1 MTPEV
6 RRRYEKGLLAPLTWN
21 ANGNGQGSWFCFT
34 DREERSFGPDP
45 QGDLFKLISGRMLS
59 GQYYPPDVIEVFW
72 EGDGSG
78 FWKPGN
84 RVLQRV
90 RMPLGLSLW
99 SMVEINVAEKKDDV
113 CRIGY
118 LTTAYHHGRGI
129 WQATLTRVGSE
140 LKMVVEGTACPQ
152 SWLFWIG
159 LPYARY
165 MQRRAWRKALDRFS
179 YLADSFRRGSSSAG
193 EEG

>member
-6 RRRYEKGLLAPLTWN
+6 RRRYEKGLRAPLTWS
-21 ANGNGQGSWFCFT
+21 ANEGGQGGRVYFT

-45 QGDLFKLISGRMLS
+45 DGAIFGLISRRMMG
-59 GQYYPPDVIEVFW
+59 GQYYPSDVIEVFW
-72 EGDGSG
+72 EGDESG
-78 FWKPGN
+78 VWKAGD

-90 RMPLGLSLW
+90 GMPFGFSLW
-99 SMVEINVAEKKDDV
+99 SMVEINLAEKTDDV

-129 WQATLTRVGSE
+129 WQATLSRVDGE
-140 LKMVVEGTACPQ
+140 VKMVVEGTACPQ

-165 MQRRAWRKALDRFS
+165 MQRRAWRKALDRFR
-179 YLADSFRRGSSSAG
+179 YLADVFRRGSSSAG
-193 EEG
+193 EKS